1 MNAYLDSS
9 VLLRQVLDQAP
20 KLREWNNLVIGVTS
34 ELTRVE
40 CLRAIDRLRVEKR
53 ATNDTVA
60 HLQTEIEALFGRL
73 DLLRLDSLVL
83 DQAAQS
89 LSTPLA
95 TLDAIHLATARL
107 YRETQPDDEAPIF
120 LATFDRARA
129 TAARATGFH
138 VLGL

>member
-20 KLREWNNLVIGVTS
+20 KLREWNDLIIGVTS

-40 CLRAIDRLRVEKR
+40 CLRAIDRLRTEKR

-73 DLLRLDSLVL
+73 DVLRLDSVVL
-83 DQAAQS
+83 DQASQP

-107 YRETQPDDEAPIF
+107 HREAQPDDEPPIF
-120 LATFDRARA
+120 FATFDRALA
-129 TAARATGFH
+129 TAAREPVGAGR
-138 VLGL
+138 